1 MVRAMTKPDGRYAL
15 TNLAAGIFVKPWRVN
30 WDLAPKE
37 ELIEYVCENNRAQNM
52 VGK

>member
-1 MVRAMTKPDGRYAL
+1 MNM
-15 TNLAAGIFVKPWRVN
+15 N